1 MVVLFLVSLVMR
13 TDLQSGWRLQPRNPM
28 TLVQTVDDRAPVF
41 LFAANVTLA
50 SAEAGAENFS
60 LPSSEFHG
68 FLCRQLAV

>member
-1 MVVLFLVSLVMR
+1 
-13 TDLQSGWRLQPRNPM
+13 M

-50 SAEAGAENFS
+50 FADASAEHFRRRRA
-60 LPSSEFHG
+60 EFHG